1 MMHVS
6 PCAWYCFTLDETE
19 AWKVEDGAQETLLSA
34 PDGSCV
40 IEITAAR
47 RVGRADE
54 SEIAQ
59 IHERYLL
66 DEGIQALKTAVA
78 ENPFQISAYVT
89 RGLGVDEREH
99 IVCHAYWRNYCA
111 FIKYRG
117 RREKNV
123 ATRIQAFYNLVDSLQ
138 PLALE

>member
-6 PCAWYCFTLDETE
+6 PCAWYCFTLEDGEG
-19 AWKVEDGAQETLLSA
+19 WKVVDGAEETLLSSL
-34 PDGSCV
+34 DGNCV

-47 RVGRADE
+47 RVGQADE
-54 SEIAQ
+54 SEIAR
-59 IHERYLL
+59 IHERYLQ
-66 DEGIQALKTAVA
+66 DEGIQPLKTAVA

-89 RGLGVDEREH
+89 RGLGIDEREH

-111 FIKYRG
+111 FLKYRG
-117 RREKNV
+117 RRAENLSGRV
-123 ATRIQAFYNLVDSLQ
+123 QAFYDLVDSLQ

>member
-6 PCAWYCFTLDETE
+6 PCAWYCFTLDEE
-19 AWKVEDGAQETLLSA
+19 DDWKVEDRAEETRLSA

-54 SEIAQ
+54 SEIAD
-59 IHERYLL
+59 IHERYLQN
-66 DEGIQALKTAVA
+66 EGIQPLKTAVA
-78 ENPFQISAYVT
+78 ENPFRISAYVT
-89 RGLGVDEREH
+89 RGLGIDEREH

-111 FIKYRG
+111 FLKYRG
-117 RREKNV
+117 RREPN
-123 ATRIQAFYNLVDSLQ
+123 ASARIQAFYDLVESLQ
-138 PLALE
+138 PLAIE

>member
-59 IHERYLL
+59 IH
-66 DEGIQALKTAVA
+66 
-78 ENPFQISAYVT
+78 
-89 RGLGVDEREH
+89 
-99 IVCHAYWRNYCA
+99 
-111 FIKYRG
+111 
-117 RREKNV
+117 
-123 ATRIQAFYNLVDSLQ
+123 
-138 PLALE
+138 

>member
-6 PCAWYCFTLDETE
+6 PCAWYCFTLDDTE
-19 AWKVEDGAQETLLSA
+19 AWKVEDGAEETLLSA

-54 SEIAQ
+54 SEIAD
-59 IHERYLL
+59 IHERYLQN
-66 DEGIQALKTAVA
+66 EGIQALKTAVA